1 MGINMLNHRG
11 GGKEREREREMGIGE
26 TMTQWK
32 MDKEIETW
40 EIITL

>member
-11 GGKEREREREMGIGE
+11 GGKEREREREIGIGE

-32 MDKEIETW
+32 MDKEIETG